1 MRVTNKLNFTNSIQN
16 TMSGASALNK
26 LSMQLSSGM
35 KIQDSYE
42 DASIYIDNTRLE
54 YELKTLE
61 QIKEATSS
69 AKEMT
74 SNSMKALQDMV
85 KLLENFKVK
94 VTQAASDSNSQT
106 SREAIAKELEK
117 IKEQIVQLANTSING
132 QYLFAGAQLN
142 HKPFDSK
149 GNYFG
154 DKNNVNVVTGAGT
167 ESPYNIPG
175 FDLFFKAFA
184 GAQLNHKPFDSK
196 GNYFGDKNNVNVVTG
211 AGTESPYNIPGF
223 DLFFKADG
231 DYQKQITTNESFTD
245 NRYDL
250 NKNPDKKQYLKGNNL
265 WQDLIGL
272 GYVKDKNLEID
283 KDFDQKD
290 TRLDFPPTTLYV
302 QGVKPDGQSFKS
314 AVLVNPTDKM
324 EDVLEKIGNL
334 YGNTATEKVVDVT
347 INDSGQIQIR
357 DLKEGNNKLDF
368 HAVAYTPQFDD
379 KTEMQEIETAMQAAN
394 PPLSKDDLT
403 NLVMEAAIG
412 NPARPITDLQ
422 SPVQVTINNQQFE
435 IDLHQTD
442 FINSKMTDSA
452 GNATN
457 GADYDNTFFEKHGN
471 SVIGNVSQ
479 VIQGTNAYATDD
491 TKLSEVMSGNAMDS
505 TLNLTVN
512 SKGGN
517 TYNVTVNLQ
526 NSTVSFPDPNNP
538 NQNITFPITHTN
550 PTTGN
555 NGVVT
560 PPNEITYRQIND
572 IIGMFASDQVPTQT
586 ITPNNGQITNAQYDT
601 LQKLMSDSKST
612 VNVTMDYRGRISVTD
627 KLSTGTNIGVS
638 LSDSQSGQFPQPPYN
653 HTANQ
658 VAGPDMDYRG
668 RISVTDKLS
677 TGTNIGVSLSD
688 SQSGQFPQPPY
699 NHTAN
704 QVAGPDFSFNAN
716 NSLVIDEPNVDVIKD
731 LDLMIEAVLSGNM
744 RANADGD
751 NPRNTGMQGALE
763 RLDHLSDHIN
773 KLNTTMG
780 AYHNNIDNVNMRA
793 NADGDNPR
801 NTGMQG
807 ALERLDHLSDHI
819 NKLNTTMGAYHNNID
834 NVNTR
839 VTFLGVNVQ
848 TLKTKVN
855 DADYGETLMNLM
867 QTQLAY
873 QASMKATTTISQLSL
888 LNYM

>member
-26 LSMQLSSGM
+26 LSLQLSLGM

-54 YELKTLE
+54 YELETLK

-175 FDLFFKAFA
+175 FDLFFKA
-184 GAQLNHKPFDSK
+184 
-196 GNYFGDKNNVNVVTG
+196 
-211 AGTESPYNIPGF
+211 
-223 DLFFKADG
+223 DG

-250 NKNPDKKQYLKGNNL
+250 SKDPDKKQYLKGDNL

-272 GYVKDKNLEID
+272 GYVKDKNLKID
-283 KDFDQKD
+283 KDFEQDD
-290 TRLDFPPTTLYV
+290 TRLKFPPTTLYV

-368 HAVAYTPQFDD
+368 HAIAYTPQFDD
-379 KTEMQEIETAMQAAN
+379 KTEMQEIETAMQATQ
-394 PPLSKDDLT
+394 PPLSKDGLT

-412 NPARPITDLQ
+412 NNPARPITNLQ
-422 SPVQVTINNQQFE
+422 SPVQITINNQQFE

-442 FINSKMTDSA
+442 FINSKMTDTQ
-452 GNATN
+452 GGATN

-505 TLNLTVN
+505 ILNLTVN

-526 NSTVSFPDPNNP
+526 NSTVSFPDPANP
-538 NQNITFPITHTN
+538 GQTITFPITHTN

-638 LSDSQSGQFPQPPYN
+638 LSDSQSGHFPQPPYN
-653 HTANQ
+653 HTA
-658 VAGPDMDYRG
+658 
-668 RISVTDKLS
+668 S
-677 TGTNIGVSLSD
+677 
-688 SQSGQFPQPPY
+688 
-699 NHTAN
+699 

-780 AYHNNIDNVNMRA
+780 AYHNNIDNVN
-793 NADGDNPR
+793 
-801 NTGMQG
+801 
-807 ALERLDHLSDHI
+807 
-819 NKLNTTMGAYHNNID
+819 
-834 NVNTR
+834 TR

-855 DADYGETLMNLM
+855 DADYAETLMNLM

>member
-117 IKEQIVQLANTSING
+117 IKEQIVQLANTSVNG
-132 QYLFAGAQLN
+132 QYLF
-142 HKPFDSK
+142 S
-149 GNYFG
+149 
-154 DKNNVNVVTGAGT
+154 
-167 ESPYNIPG
+167 
-175 FDLFFKAFA
+175 

-250 NKNPDKKQYLKGNNL
+250 SKDPSKKQYLKGDNL

-272 GYVKDKNLEID
+272 GYVKDKNLDID
-283 KDFDQKD
+283 KDFEQDD

-379 KTEMQEIETAMQAAN
+379 KTEMEKIKNAMAAN
-394 PPLSKDDLT
+394 NPAMDMDDLT
-403 NLVMEAAIG
+403 NLVMTEALKRNPPAAG
-412 NPARPITDLQ
+412 NNPITDLQ
-422 SPVQVTINNQQFE
+422 SPVQVTINNQQFT

-442 FINSKMTDSA
+442 FINSKMTDTQ

-517 TYNVTVNLQ
+517 TYNVSINLQ

-550 PTTGN
+550 PATGN

-572 IIGMFASDQVPTQT
+572 IIGMFASDQIPTQT
-586 ITPNNGQITNAQYDT
+586 ITPNNGQITANQYDT

-638 LSDSQSGQFPQPPYN
+638 LSDSQSGQFPQPPY
-653 HTANQ
+653 
-658 VAGPDMDYRG
+658 D
-668 RISVTDKLS
+668 
-677 TGTNIGVSLSD
+677 
-688 SQSGQFPQPPY
+688 
-699 NHTAN
+699 HTAN

-744 RANADGD
+744 RANAD
-751 NPRNTGMQGALE
+751 A
-763 RLDHLSDHIN
+763 
-773 KLNTTMG
+773 
-780 AYHNNIDNVNMRA
+780 
-793 NADGDNPR
+793 DNPR

-855 DADYGETLMNLM
+855 DADYAETLMNLM

>member
-175 FDLFFKAFA
+175 FDLFFKA
-184 GAQLNHKPFDSK
+184 
-196 GNYFGDKNNVNVVTG
+196 
-211 AGTESPYNIPGF
+211 
-223 DLFFKADG
+223 DG

-250 NKNPDKKQYLKGNNL
+250 SKNPDKKQYLKGDNL

-272 GYVKDKNLEID
+272 GYVKDKNLDID
-283 KDFDQKD
+283 KDFEQDD
-290 TRLDFPPTTLYV
+290 TRLKFPPTTLYV

-314 AVLVNPTDKM
+314 AVLVGPEDKM

-379 KTEMQEIETAMQAAN
+379 KAEFQKIEEAMKAQQPPMTKDELTNAVMQAA
-394 PPLSKDDLT
+394 
-403 NLVMEAAIG
+403 IG
-412 NPARPITDLQ
+412 NNPARPITDLQ
-422 SPVQVTINNQQFE
+422 SPVQVTINGQQFD

-517 TYNVTVNLQ
+517 TYNVTVDLQ
-526 NSTVSFPDPNNP
+526 NSTVSFPDPANP
-538 NQNITFPITHTN
+538 GQTITFPITHTN

-560 PPNEITYRQIND
+560 PPNEITYRQLND
-572 IIGMFASDQVPTQT
+572 IIGMFASDQVPTQS
-586 ITPNNGQITNAQYDT
+586 IQPNNGQITNAQYDT

-638 LSDSQSGQFPQPPYN
+638 LSDSQSGQFPP
-653 HTANQ
+653 
-658 VAGPDMDYRG
+658 
-668 RISVTDKLS
+668 
-677 TGTNIGVSLSD
+677 
-688 SQSGQFPQPPY
+688 PPY

-744 RANADGD
+744 RAD
-751 NPRNTGMQGALE
+751 
-763 RLDHLSDHIN
+763 
-773 KLNTTMG
+773 
-780 AYHNNIDNVNMRA
+780 
-793 NADGDNPR
+793 ADGDNPR

-855 DADYGETLMNLM
+855 DADYAETLMNLM

>member
-175 FDLFFKAFA
+175 FDLFFKA
-184 GAQLNHKPFDSK
+184 
-196 GNYFGDKNNVNVVTG
+196 
-211 AGTESPYNIPGF
+211 
-223 DLFFKADG
+223 DG

-245 NRYDL
+245 NRHDL
-250 NKNPDKKQYLKGNNL
+250 SKDPSKKQYLKGDNL

-379 KTEMQEIETAMQAAN
+379 KKEFQEIKEAMKAQQ
-394 PPLSKDDLT
+394 PPMTKDELT
-403 NLVMEAAIG
+403 NAVMQAAIG

-435 IDLHQTD
+435 INLHQTD
-442 FINSKMTDSA
+442 FINSKMTDTQ

-638 LSDSQSGQFPQPPYN
+638 LSDSQSGQFPQPPY
-653 HTANQ
+653 
-658 VAGPDMDYRG
+658 D
-668 RISVTDKLS
+668 
-677 TGTNIGVSLSD
+677 
-688 SQSGQFPQPPY
+688 
-699 NHTAN
+699 HTAN

-780 AYHNNIDNVNMRA
+780 AYHNNIDNVN
-793 NADGDNPR
+793 
-801 NTGMQG
+801 
-807 ALERLDHLSDHI
+807 
-819 NKLNTTMGAYHNNID
+819 
-834 NVNTR
+834 TR

-855 DADYGETLMNLM
+855 DADYAETLMNLM

>member
-26 LSMQLSSGM
+26 LSLQLSLGM

-54 YELKTLE
+54 YELETLK

-175 FDLFFKAFA
+175 FDLFFKA
-184 GAQLNHKPFDSK
+184 
-196 GNYFGDKNNVNVVTG
+196 
-211 AGTESPYNIPGF
+211 
-223 DLFFKADG
+223 DG

-250 NKNPDKKQYLKGNNL
+250 SKDPDKKQYLKGDNL

-272 GYVKDKNLEID
+272 GYVKDKNLNID
-283 KDFDQKD
+283 KDFEQDD
-290 TRLDFPPTTLYV
+290 TRLKFPPTTLYV

-379 KTEMQEIETAMQAAN
+379 KTEMQKIETAMQAAQ

-412 NPARPITDLQ
+412 NNPAKPITDLQ
-422 SPVQVTINNQQFE
+422 SPVQITINNQQFE

-442 FINSKMTDSA
+442 FINSKMTDTQ
-452 GNATN
+452 GGATN

-526 NSTVSFPDPNNP
+526 NSTVSFPDPANP
-538 NQNITFPITHTN
+538 GQTITFPITHTN

-638 LSDSQSGQFPQPPYN
+638 LSDSQSGHFPQLPYN
-653 HTANQ
+653 HTA
-658 VAGPDMDYRG
+658 
-668 RISVTDKLS
+668 S
-677 TGTNIGVSLSD
+677 
-688 SQSGQFPQPPY
+688 
-699 NHTAN
+699 

-780 AYHNNIDNVNMRA
+780 AYHNNIDNVN
-793 NADGDNPR
+793 
-801 NTGMQG
+801 
-807 ALERLDHLSDHI
+807 
-819 NKLNTTMGAYHNNID
+819 
-834 NVNTR
+834 TR

-855 DADYGETLMNLM
+855 DADYAETLMNLM

>member
-175 FDLFFKAFA
+175 FDLFFKA
-184 GAQLNHKPFDSK
+184 
-196 GNYFGDKNNVNVVTG
+196 
-211 AGTESPYNIPGF
+211 
-223 DLFFKADG
+223 DG

-250 NKNPDKKQYLKGNNL
+250 NKNPDKKQYLKGDNL

-379 KTEMQEIETAMQAAN
+379 KAEFQKIEEAMKAQQ
-394 PPLSKDDLT
+394 PPMTKDELT
-403 NLVMEAAIG
+403 NAVMQAAIG

-526 NSTVSFPDPNNP
+526 NSTVSFPDPANP
-538 NQNITFPITHTN
+538 GQTITFPITHTN

-612 VNVTMDYRGRISVTD
+612 VNVT
-627 KLSTGTNIGVS
+627 
-638 LSDSQSGQFPQPPYN
+638 
-653 HTANQ
+653 
-658 VAGPDMDYRG
+658 MDYRG

-780 AYHNNIDNVNMRA
+780 AYHNNIDNVN
-793 NADGDNPR
+793 
-801 NTGMQG
+801 
-807 ALERLDHLSDHI
+807 
-819 NKLNTTMGAYHNNID
+819 
-834 NVNTR
+834 TR

-855 DADYGETLMNLM
+855 DADYAETLMNLM

>member
-132 QYLFAGAQLN
+132 QYL
-142 HKPFDSK
+142 
-149 GNYFG
+149 
-154 DKNNVNVVTGAGT
+154 
-167 ESPYNIPG
+167 
-175 FDLFFKAFA
+175 FA

-586 ITPNNGQITNAQYDT
+586 ITPNNGQINANQYDT

-612 VNVTMDYRGRISVTD
+612 VNVT
-627 KLSTGTNIGVS
+627 
-638 LSDSQSGQFPQPPYN
+638 
-653 HTANQ
+653 
-658 VAGPDMDYRG
+658 MDYRG

-780 AYHNNIDNVNMRA
+780 AYHNNIDNVN
-793 NADGDNPR
+793 
-801 NTGMQG
+801 
-807 ALERLDHLSDHI
+807 
-819 NKLNTTMGAYHNNID
+819 
-834 NVNTR
+834 TR

-855 DADYGETLMNLM
+855 DADYAETLMNLM

>member
-175 FDLFFKAFA
+175 FDLFFKA
-184 GAQLNHKPFDSK
+184 
-196 GNYFGDKNNVNVVTG
+196 
-211 AGTESPYNIPGF
+211 
-223 DLFFKADG
+223 DG

-245 NRYDL
+245 NRHDL
-250 NKNPDKKQYLKGNNL
+250 SKDPSKKQYLKGDNL

-379 KTEMQEIETAMQAAN
+379 KTEMEKIKNAMAAN
-394 PPLSKDDLT
+394 NPAMDMDDLT
-403 NLVMEAAIG
+403 NLVMTEALKRNPPAAG
-412 NPARPITDLQ
+412 NNPITDLQ

-526 NSTVSFPDPNNP
+526 NSTVSFPDPANP
-538 NQNITFPITHTN
+538 GQTITFPITHTN

-638 LSDSQSGQFPQPPYN
+638 LSDSQSGHFPQPPYD
-653 HTANQ
+653 HTAN
-658 VAGPDMDYRG
+658 
-668 RISVTDKLS
+668 
-677 TGTNIGVSLSD
+677 
-688 SQSGQFPQPPY
+688 SQP
-699 NHTAN
+699 
-704 QVAGPDFSFNAN
+704 GPDFSFNAN

-744 RANADGD
+744 RANADG
-751 NPRNTGMQGALE
+751 N
-763 RLDHLSDHIN
+763 
-773 KLNTTMG
+773 
-780 AYHNNIDNVNMRA
+780 
-793 NADGDNPR
+793 NPR

-855 DADYGETLMNLM
+855 DADYAETLMNLM

>member
-175 FDLFFKAFA
+175 FDLFFKA
-184 GAQLNHKPFDSK
+184 
-196 GNYFGDKNNVNVVTG
+196 
-211 AGTESPYNIPGF
+211 
-223 DLFFKADG
+223 DG

-245 NRYDL
+245 NRHDL
-250 NKNPDKKQYLKGNNL
+250 SKDPSKKQYLKGDNL

-272 GYVKDKNLEID
+272 GYVKDKKLEID

-379 KTEMQEIETAMQAAN
+379 KTEMQKIKTAMQAAQ

-550 PTTGN
+550 PATGN

-638 LSDSQSGQFPQPPYN
+638 LSDSQSGQFP
-653 HTANQ
+653 
-658 VAGPDMDYRG
+658 R
-668 RISVTDKLS
+668 
-677 TGTNIGVSLSD
+677 
-688 SQSGQFPQPPY
+688 PPY

-731 LDLMIEAVLSGNM
+731 LDLMIEAVLSG
-744 RANADGD
+744 
-751 NPRNTGMQGALE
+751 
-763 RLDHLSDHIN
+763 
-773 KLNTTMG
+773 
-780 AYHNNIDNVNMRA
+780 NMRA

>member
-26 LSMQLSSGM
+26 LSLQLSLGM

-175 FDLFFKAFA
+175 FDLFFKA
-184 GAQLNHKPFDSK
+184 
-196 GNYFGDKNNVNVVTG
+196 
-211 AGTESPYNIPGF
+211 
-223 DLFFKADG
+223 DG

-250 NKNPDKKQYLKGNNL
+250 SKDPDKKQYLKGDNL

-272 GYVKDKNLEID
+272 GYVKDKNLKID
-283 KDFDQKD
+283 KDFEQDD
-290 TRLDFPPTTLYV
+290 TRLKFPPTTLYV

-379 KTEMQEIETAMQAAN
+379 KKEFEEIQAEMEAAN
-394 PPLSKDDLT
+394 PQVSKDELT
-403 NLVMEAAIG
+403 NLVMTEALKRNPPPG
-412 NPARPITDLQ
+412 NNPITDLN
-422 SPVQVTINNQQFE
+422 SPVTVTINNKQFI

-442 FINSKMTDSA
+442 FINSKMTDTQ
-452 GNATN
+452 GGATN

-526 NSTVSFPDPNNP
+526 NSTVSFPDPANP
-538 NQNITFPITHTN
+538 GQTITFPITHTN

-638 LSDSQSGQFPQPPYN
+638 LSDSQSG
-653 HTANQ
+653 H
-658 VAGPDMDYRG
+658 
-668 RISVTDKLS
+668 
-677 TGTNIGVSLSD
+677 
-688 SQSGQFPQPPY
+688 FPQPPY

-780 AYHNNIDNVNMRA
+780 AYHNNIDNVN
-793 NADGDNPR
+793 
-801 NTGMQG
+801 
-807 ALERLDHLSDHI
+807 
-819 NKLNTTMGAYHNNID
+819 
-834 NVNTR
+834 TR

-855 DADYGETLMNLM
+855 DADYSETLMNLM

>member
-175 FDLFFKAFA
+175 FDLFFKA
-184 GAQLNHKPFDSK
+184 
-196 GNYFGDKNNVNVVTG
+196 
-211 AGTESPYNIPGF
+211 
-223 DLFFKADG
+223 DG

-245 NRYDL
+245 NRHDL
-250 NKNPDKKQYLKGNNL
+250 SKDPSKKQYLKGDNL

-272 GYVKDKNLEID
+272 GYVKDKKLDID
-283 KDFDQKD
+283 KDFEQDN
-290 TRLDFPPTTLYV
+290 TRLEFPPTTLYV

-379 KTEMQEIETAMQAAN
+379 KTEMQKIEEAMKAQQ
-394 PPLSKDDLT
+394 PPMTKDELT
-403 NLVMEAAIG
+403 NTVMQAAIG

-517 TYNVTVNLQ
+517 TYNVMVNLQ
-526 NSTVSFPDPNNP
+526 NSTVSFPDPANP
-538 NQNITFPITHTN
+538 GQTITFPITHTN

-612 VNVTMDYRGRISVTD
+612 VNVT
-627 KLSTGTNIGVS
+627 
-638 LSDSQSGQFPQPPYN
+638 
-653 HTANQ
+653 
-658 VAGPDMDYRG
+658 MDYRG

-780 AYHNNIDNVNMRA
+780 AYHNNIDNVN
-793 NADGDNPR
+793 
-801 NTGMQG
+801 
-807 ALERLDHLSDHI
+807 
-819 NKLNTTMGAYHNNID
+819 
-834 NVNTR
+834 TR

-855 DADYGETLMNLM
+855 DADYAETLMNLM

>member
-26 LSMQLSSGM
+26 LSLQLSLGM

-54 YELKTLE
+54 YELETLK

-175 FDLFFKAFA
+175 FDLFFKA
-184 GAQLNHKPFDSK
+184 
-196 GNYFGDKNNVNVVTG
+196 
-211 AGTESPYNIPGF
+211 
-223 DLFFKADG
+223 DG

-250 NKNPDKKQYLKGNNL
+250 SKDPDKKQYLKGDNL

-272 GYVKDKNLEID
+272 GYVKDKNLKID
-283 KDFDQKD
+283 KDFEQDD
-290 TRLDFPPTTLYV
+290 TRLKFPPTTLYV

-379 KTEMQEIETAMQAAN
+379 KTEMQEIETAMQAAQ

-412 NPARPITDLQ
+412 NNPARPITDLQ
-422 SPVQVTINNQQFE
+422 SPVQITINNQQFE

-442 FINSKMTDSA
+442 FINSKMTDTQ
-452 GNATN
+452 GGATN

-526 NSTVSFPDPNNP
+526 NSTVSFPDPANP
-538 NQNITFPITHTN
+538 NQTITFPITHTN

-586 ITPNNGQITNAQYDT
+586 IAPNNGQITNAQYDT

-638 LSDSQSGQFPQPPYN
+638 LSDSQSG
-653 HTANQ
+653 H
-658 VAGPDMDYRG
+658 
-668 RISVTDKLS
+668 
-677 TGTNIGVSLSD
+677 
-688 SQSGQFPQPPY
+688 FPQPPY

-780 AYHNNIDNVNMRA
+780 AYHNNIDNVN
-793 NADGDNPR
+793 
-801 NTGMQG
+801 
-807 ALERLDHLSDHI
+807 
-819 NKLNTTMGAYHNNID
+819 
-834 NVNTR
+834 TR

-855 DADYGETLMNLM
+855 DADYSETLMNLM

>member
-175 FDLFFKAFA
+175 FDLFFKA
-184 GAQLNHKPFDSK
+184 
-196 GNYFGDKNNVNVVTG
+196 
-211 AGTESPYNIPGF
+211 
-223 DLFFKADG
+223 DG

-245 NRYDL
+245 NRHDL
-250 NKNPDKKQYLKGNNL
+250 SKDPSKKQYLKGDNL

-379 KTEMQEIETAMQAAN
+379 KTEMEKIKNAMAAN
-394 PPLSKDDLT
+394 NPAMDMDDLT
-403 NLVMEAAIG
+403 NLVMTEALKRNPPAAG
-412 NPARPITDLQ
+412 NNPITDLQ

-526 NSTVSFPDPNNP
+526 NSIVSFPDPNNP

-658 VAGPDMDYRG
+658 VAGPD
-668 RISVTDKLS
+668 
-677 TGTNIGVSLSD
+677 
-688 SQSGQFPQPPY
+688 
-699 NHTAN
+699 
-704 QVAGPDFSFNAN
+704 FSFNAN

-780 AYHNNIDNVNMRA
+780 AYHNNIDNVN
-793 NADGDNPR
+793 
-801 NTGMQG
+801 
-807 ALERLDHLSDHI
+807 
-819 NKLNTTMGAYHNNID
+819 
-834 NVNTR
+834 TR

-855 DADYGETLMNLM
+855 DADYAETLMNLM

>member
-175 FDLFFKAFA
+175 FDLFFKA
-184 GAQLNHKPFDSK
+184 
-196 GNYFGDKNNVNVVTG
+196 
-211 AGTESPYNIPGF
+211 
-223 DLFFKADG
+223 DG

-245 NRYDL
+245 NRHDL
-250 NKNPDKKQYLKGNNL
+250 SKDPSKKQYLKGDNL

-290 TRLDFPPTTLYV
+290 TRLNFPPTTLYV

-379 KTEMQEIETAMQAAN
+379 KTEMEKIKNAMAAN
-394 PPLSKDDLT
+394 NPAMDMDDLT
-403 NLVMEAAIG
+403 NLVMTEALKRNPPAAG
-412 NPARPITDLQ
+412 NNPITDLQ
-422 SPVQVTINNQQFE
+422 SPVQVTINNQQFT

-442 FINSKMTDSA
+442 FINSKMTDTQ

-526 NSTVSFPDPNNP
+526 NSTVSFPDPANP
-538 NQNITFPITHTN
+538 GQTITFPITHTN

-586 ITPNNGQITNAQYDT
+586 ITPNNGQINANQYDT

-638 LSDSQSGQFPQPPYN
+638 LSDSQSGQFPQPPYT
-653 HTANQ
+653 HTAN
-658 VAGPDMDYRG
+658 
-668 RISVTDKLS
+668 
-677 TGTNIGVSLSD
+677 
-688 SQSGQFPQPPY
+688 SQP
-699 NHTAN
+699 
-704 QVAGPDFSFNAN
+704 GPDFSFNAN

-780 AYHNNIDNVNMRA
+780 AYHNNIDNVN
-793 NADGDNPR
+793 
-801 NTGMQG
+801 
-807 ALERLDHLSDHI
+807 
-819 NKLNTTMGAYHNNID
+819 
-834 NVNTR
+834 TR

-855 DADYGETLMNLM
+855 DADYAETLMNLM

>member
-175 FDLFFKAFA
+175 FDLFFKA
-184 GAQLNHKPFDSK
+184 
-196 GNYFGDKNNVNVVTG
+196 
-211 AGTESPYNIPGF
+211 
-223 DLFFKADG
+223 DG

-245 NRYDL
+245 NRHDL
-250 NKNPDKKQYLKGNNL
+250 SKDPSKKQYLKGDNL

-272 GYVKDKNLEID
+272 GYVKDKKLEID

-379 KTEMQEIETAMQAAN
+379 KTEMQKIEEEMKKLN
-394 PPLSKDDLT
+394 PPMTKDQLT
-403 NLVMEAAIG
+403 NAVMEAAIG
-412 NPARPITDLQ
+412 NNPARPITDLQ
-422 SPVQVTINNQQFE
+422 SPVQVTINGQQFD

-586 ITPNNGQITNAQYDT
+586 ITPNNGQINANQYDT

-638 LSDSQSGQFPQPPYN
+638 LSDSQSGQFPQPPYT
-653 HTANQ
+653 HTAN
-658 VAGPDMDYRG
+658 
-668 RISVTDKLS
+668 
-677 TGTNIGVSLSD
+677 
-688 SQSGQFPQPPY
+688 SQP
-699 NHTAN
+699 
-704 QVAGPDFSFNAN
+704 GPDFSFNAN

-731 LDLMIEAVLSGNM
+731 LDLMIEAVLSG
-744 RANADGD
+744 
-751 NPRNTGMQGALE
+751 
-763 RLDHLSDHIN
+763 
-773 KLNTTMG
+773 
-780 AYHNNIDNVNMRA
+780 NMRA

>member
-26 LSMQLSSGM
+26 LDMQLSSGM

-54 YELKTLE
+54 YELKTLK

-175 FDLFFKAFA
+175 FDLFFKA
-184 GAQLNHKPFDSK
+184 
-196 GNYFGDKNNVNVVTG
+196 
-211 AGTESPYNIPGF
+211 
-223 DLFFKADG
+223 DG

-250 NKNPDKKQYLKGNNL
+250 SKDPDKKQYLKGDNL

-272 GYVKDKNLEID
+272 GYVKDKNLNID
-283 KDFDQKD
+283 KDFEQDD
-290 TRLDFPPTTLYV
+290 TRLKFPPTTLYV

-379 KTEMQEIETAMQAAN
+379 KTEMQEIETAMQAAQ

-412 NPARPITDLQ
+412 NNPARPITNLQ
-422 SPVQVTINNQQFE
+422 SPVQITINNQQFE

-442 FINSKMTDSA
+442 FINSKMTDTQ
-452 GNATN
+452 GGATN

-517 TYNVTVNLQ
+517 AYNVTVNLQ
-526 NSTVSFPDPNNP
+526 NSTVSFPDPANP
-538 NQNITFPITHTN
+538 GQTITFPITHTN

-638 LSDSQSGQFPQPPYN
+638 LSDSQSG
-653 HTANQ
+653 H
-658 VAGPDMDYRG
+658 
-668 RISVTDKLS
+668 
-677 TGTNIGVSLSD
+677 
-688 SQSGQFPQPPY
+688 FPQPPY

-780 AYHNNIDNVNMRA
+780 AYHNNIDNVN
-793 NADGDNPR
+793 
-801 NTGMQG
+801 
-807 ALERLDHLSDHI
+807 
-819 NKLNTTMGAYHNNID
+819 
-834 NVNTR
+834 TR

-855 DADYGETLMNLM
+855 DADYAETLMNLM

>member
-26 LSMQLSSGM
+26 LSLQLSLGM

-54 YELKTLE
+54 YELETLK

-175 FDLFFKAFA
+175 FDLFFKA
-184 GAQLNHKPFDSK
+184 
-196 GNYFGDKNNVNVVTG
+196 
-211 AGTESPYNIPGF
+211 
-223 DLFFKADG
+223 DG

-250 NKNPDKKQYLKGNNL
+250 SKDPDKKQYLKGDNL

-272 GYVKDKNLEID
+272 GYVKDKNLKID
-283 KDFDQKD
+283 KDFEQDD
-290 TRLDFPPTTLYV
+290 TRLKFPPTTLYV

-368 HAVAYTPQFDD
+368 HAIAYTPQFDD
-379 KTEMQEIETAMQAAN
+379 KTEMQEIETAMQAAQ

-412 NPARPITDLQ
+412 NNPARPITNLQ
-422 SPVQVTINNQQFE
+422 SPVQITINNQQFE

-442 FINSKMTDSA
+442 FINSKMTDTQ
-452 GNATN
+452 GGATN

-505 TLNLTVN
+505 ILNLTVN

-526 NSTVSFPDPNNP
+526 KSTVSFPDPANP
-538 NQNITFPITHTN
+538 GQTITFPITHTN

-638 LSDSQSGQFPQPPYN
+638 LSDSQSGHFPQPPYN
-653 HTANQ
+653 HTA
-658 VAGPDMDYRG
+658 
-668 RISVTDKLS
+668 S
-677 TGTNIGVSLSD
+677 
-688 SQSGQFPQPPY
+688 
-699 NHTAN
+699 

-780 AYHNNIDNVNMRA
+780 AYHNNIDNVN
-793 NADGDNPR
+793 
-801 NTGMQG
+801 
-807 ALERLDHLSDHI
+807 
-819 NKLNTTMGAYHNNID
+819 
-834 NVNTR
+834 TR

-855 DADYGETLMNLM
+855 DADYAETLMNLM

>member
-175 FDLFFKAFA
+175 FDLFFKA
-184 GAQLNHKPFDSK
+184 
-196 GNYFGDKNNVNVVTG
+196 
-211 AGTESPYNIPGF
+211 
-223 DLFFKADG
+223 DG

-245 NRYDL
+245 NRHDL
-250 NKNPDKKQYLKGNNL
+250 SKDPSKKQYLKGDNL

-379 KTEMQEIETAMQAAN
+379 KTEMQKIEEAMKAQQ
-394 PPLSKDDLT
+394 PPMTKDELT
-403 NLVMEAAIG
+403 NAVMQAAIG

-658 VAGPDMDYRG
+658 VAGPD
-668 RISVTDKLS
+668 
-677 TGTNIGVSLSD
+677 
-688 SQSGQFPQPPY
+688 
-699 NHTAN
+699 
-704 QVAGPDFSFNAN
+704 FSFNAN

-731 LDLMIEAVLSGNM
+731 LDLMIEAVLSG
-744 RANADGD
+744 
-751 NPRNTGMQGALE
+751 
-763 RLDHLSDHIN
+763 
-773 KLNTTMG
+773 
-780 AYHNNIDNVNMRA
+780 NMRA

>member
-175 FDLFFKAFA
+175 FDLFFKA
-184 GAQLNHKPFDSK
+184 
-196 GNYFGDKNNVNVVTG
+196 
-211 AGTESPYNIPGF
+211 
-223 DLFFKADG
+223 DG

-245 NRYDL
+245 NRHDL
-250 NKNPDKKQYLKGNNL
+250 SKDPSKKQYLKGDNL

-272 GYVKDKNLEID
+272 GYVKDKNLDID
-283 KDFDQKD
+283 KDFEQDD

-379 KTEMQEIETAMQAAN
+379 KTEMEKIKNAMAAN
-394 PPLSKDDLT
+394 NPAMDMDDLT
-403 NLVMEAAIG
+403 NLVMTEALKRNPPAAG
-412 NPARPITDLQ
+412 NNPITDLQ
-422 SPVQVTINNQQFE
+422 SPVQVTINNQQFT

-442 FINSKMTDSA
+442 FINSKMTDTQ

-526 NSTVSFPDPNNP
+526 NSTVSFPDPANP
-538 NQNITFPITHTN
+538 GQTITFPITHTN

-586 ITPNNGQITNAQYDT
+586 ITPNNGQINANQYDT

-638 LSDSQSGQFPQPPYN
+638 LSDSQSGQFPQPPYT
-653 HTANQ
+653 HTAN
-658 VAGPDMDYRG
+658 
-668 RISVTDKLS
+668 
-677 TGTNIGVSLSD
+677 
-688 SQSGQFPQPPY
+688 SQP
-699 NHTAN
+699 
-704 QVAGPDFSFNAN
+704 GPDFSFNAN

-780 AYHNNIDNVNMRA
+780 AYHNNIDNVN
-793 NADGDNPR
+793 
-801 NTGMQG
+801 
-807 ALERLDHLSDHI
+807 
-819 NKLNTTMGAYHNNID
+819 
-834 NVNTR
+834 TR

-855 DADYGETLMNLM
+855 DADYAETLMNLM

>member
-175 FDLFFKAFA
+175 FDLFFKA
-184 GAQLNHKPFDSK
+184 
-196 GNYFGDKNNVNVVTG
+196 
-211 AGTESPYNIPGF
+211 
-223 DLFFKADG
+223 DG

-245 NRYDL
+245 NRHDL
-250 NKNPDKKQYLKGNNL
+250 SKDPSKKQYLKGDNL

-272 GYVKDKNLEID
+272 GYVKDKKLEID

-379 KTEMQEIETAMQAAN
+379 KTEMQEIETAMQAAQ

-422 SPVQVTINNQQFE
+422 SPVQVTINGQQFE

-526 NSTVSFPDPNNP
+526 NSTVSFPDPANP
-538 NQNITFPITHTN
+538 GQTITFPITHTN

-612 VNVTMDYRGRISVTD
+612 VNVT
-627 KLSTGTNIGVS
+627 
-638 LSDSQSGQFPQPPYN
+638 
-653 HTANQ
+653 
-658 VAGPDMDYRG
+658 MDYRG

-780 AYHNNIDNVNMRA
+780 AYHNNIDNVN
-793 NADGDNPR
+793 
-801 NTGMQG
+801 
-807 ALERLDHLSDHI
+807 
-819 NKLNTTMGAYHNNID
+819 
-834 NVNTR
+834 TR

>member
-175 FDLFFKAFA
+175 FDLFFKA
-184 GAQLNHKPFDSK
+184 
-196 GNYFGDKNNVNVVTG
+196 
-211 AGTESPYNIPGF
+211 
-223 DLFFKADG
+223 DG

-250 NKNPDKKQYLKGNNL
+250 NKNPDKKQYLKGDNL

-272 GYVKDKNLEID
+272 GYVKDKKLEID
-283 KDFDQKD
+283 KDFKQED
-290 TRLDFPPTTLYV
+290 TRLKFPPTTLYV

-379 KTEMQEIETAMQAAN
+379 KTKMQEIETAMQAAN

-403 NLVMEAAIG
+403 NLVMTAAIG
-412 NPARPITDLQ
+412 NNPARPITDLQ

-442 FINSKMTDSA
+442 FINSKMTDSQ

-471 SVIGNVSQ
+471 SVIGNISQ

-526 NSTVSFPDPNNP
+526 NSTVSFPDPANP
-538 NQNITFPITHTN
+538 GQTITFPITHTN

-560 PPNEITYRQIND
+560 PPNEITYRQLND
-572 IIGMFASDQVPTQT
+572 IIGMFASDQVPTQS
-586 ITPNNGQITNAQYDT
+586 IQPNNGQINANQYDT

-638 LSDSQSGQFPQPPYN
+638 LSDSQSGHFPP
-653 HTANQ
+653 
-658 VAGPDMDYRG
+658 
-668 RISVTDKLS
+668 
-677 TGTNIGVSLSD
+677 
-688 SQSGQFPQPPY
+688 PPY

-780 AYHNNIDNVNMRA
+780 AYHNNIDNVN
-793 NADGDNPR
+793 
-801 NTGMQG
+801 
-807 ALERLDHLSDHI
+807 
-819 NKLNTTMGAYHNNID
+819 
-834 NVNTR
+834 TR

-855 DADYGETLMNLM
+855 DADYAETLMNLM

>member
-74 SNSMKALQDMV
+74 ANSMKALQDMV

-175 FDLFFKAFA
+175 FDLFFKA
-184 GAQLNHKPFDSK
+184 
-196 GNYFGDKNNVNVVTG
+196 
-211 AGTESPYNIPGF
+211 
-223 DLFFKADG
+223 DG

-250 NKNPDKKQYLKGNNL
+250 NKNPDKKQYLKGDNL

-283 KDFDQKD
+283 KDFEQED
-290 TRLDFPPTTLYV
+290 TRLKFPPTTLYV

-379 KTEMQEIETAMQAAN
+379 KTKMQEIETAMQAAQ

-479 VIQGTNAYATDD
+479 VIQGTNAYATDS

-526 NSTVSFPDPNNP
+526 NSTVSFPDPANP

-550 PTTGN
+550 PATGN
-555 NGVVT
+555 SGVVT
-560 PPNEITYRQIND
+560 PPNEITYRQLND
-572 IIGMFASDQVPTQT
+572 IIGMFASDQVPTQS
-586 ITPNNGQITNAQYDT
+586 IQPNNGQINANQYDT

-638 LSDSQSGQFPQPPYN
+638 LSDSQSGQFPP
-653 HTANQ
+653 
-658 VAGPDMDYRG
+658 
-668 RISVTDKLS
+668 
-677 TGTNIGVSLSD
+677 
-688 SQSGQFPQPPY
+688 PPY

-780 AYHNNIDNVNMRA
+780 AYHNNIDNVN
-793 NADGDNPR
+793 
-801 NTGMQG
+801 
-807 ALERLDHLSDHI
+807 
-819 NKLNTTMGAYHNNID
+819 
-834 NVNTR
+834 TR
-839 VTFLGVNVQ
+839 VTFLSVNVQ

-855 DADYGETLMNLM
+855 DADYGETLINLM

>member
-175 FDLFFKAFA
+175 FDLFFKA
-184 GAQLNHKPFDSK
+184 
-196 GNYFGDKNNVNVVTG
+196 
-211 AGTESPYNIPGF
+211 
-223 DLFFKADG
+223 DG

-250 NKNPDKKQYLKGNNL
+250 SKDPSKKQYLKGDNL

-272 GYVKDKNLEID
+272 GYVKDKNLDID
-283 KDFDQKD
+283 KDFEQDD

-412 NPARPITDLQ
+412 NNPARPITDLQ

-442 FINSKMTDSA
+442 FINSKMTDTQ

-471 SVIGNVSQ
+471 SVIGNISQ

-517 TYNVTVNLQ
+517 TYNVSINLQ

-550 PTTGN
+550 PATGN

-572 IIGMFASDQVPTQT
+572 IIGMFASDQIPTQT
-586 ITPNNGQITNAQYDT
+586 ITPNNGQITANQYDT

-612 VNVTMDYRGRISVTD
+612 VNVT
-627 KLSTGTNIGVS
+627 
-638 LSDSQSGQFPQPPYN
+638 
-653 HTANQ
+653 
-658 VAGPDMDYRG
+658 MDYRG

-744 RANADGD
+744 RANAD
-751 NPRNTGMQGALE
+751 A
-763 RLDHLSDHIN
+763 
-773 KLNTTMG
+773 
-780 AYHNNIDNVNMRA
+780 
-793 NADGDNPR
+793 DNPR

>member
-16 TMSGASALNK
+16 TMSGASALDK
-26 LSMQLSSGM
+26 LSLQLSSGM

-54 YELKTLE
+54 YELKTLK

-175 FDLFFKAFA
+175 FDLFFKA
-184 GAQLNHKPFDSK
+184 
-196 GNYFGDKNNVNVVTG
+196 
-211 AGTESPYNIPGF
+211 
-223 DLFFKADG
+223 DG

-250 NKNPDKKQYLKGNNL
+250 SKDPDKKQYLKGDNL

-272 GYVKDKNLEID
+272 GYVKDKNLKID
-283 KDFDQKD
+283 KDFEQDD
-290 TRLDFPPTTLYV
+290 TRLKFPPTTLYV

-368 HAVAYTPQFDD
+368 HAVAYTPQFDN
-379 KTEMQEIETAMQAAN
+379 KTEMQEIETAMQAAQ

-403 NLVMEAAIG
+403 NLVMEAAIDN

-422 SPVQVTINNQQFE
+422 SPVQITINNQQFT

-442 FINSKMTDSA
+442 FINSKMTDTQ
-452 GNATN
+452 GGATN

-526 NSTVSFPDPNNP
+526 NSTVSFPDPANP
-538 NQNITFPITHTN
+538 NQTITFPITHTN

-638 LSDSQSGQFPQPPYN
+638 LSDSQSG
-653 HTANQ
+653 H
-658 VAGPDMDYRG
+658 
-668 RISVTDKLS
+668 
-677 TGTNIGVSLSD
+677 
-688 SQSGQFPQPPY
+688 FPQPPY

-780 AYHNNIDNVNMRA
+780 AYHNNIDNVN
-793 NADGDNPR
+793 
-801 NTGMQG
+801 
-807 ALERLDHLSDHI
+807 
-819 NKLNTTMGAYHNNID
+819 
-834 NVNTR
+834 TR

-855 DADYGETLMNLM
+855 DADYFETLMNLM

>member
-175 FDLFFKAFA
+175 FDLFFKA
-184 GAQLNHKPFDSK
+184 
-196 GNYFGDKNNVNVVTG
+196 
-211 AGTESPYNIPGF
+211 
-223 DLFFKADG
+223 DG

-245 NRYDL
+245 NRHDL
-250 NKNPDKKQYLKGNNL
+250 SKDPSKKQYLKGDNL

-379 KTEMQEIETAMQAAN
+379 KTEMQKIEEEMAKVN
-394 PPLSKDDLT
+394 PPMTKDQLT
-403 NLVMEAAIG
+403 NLVMQEAIG

-517 TYNVTVNLQ
+517 TYNVTVDLQ
-526 NSTVSFPDPNNP
+526 NSTVSFPDPANP
-538 NQNITFPITHTN
+538 GQTITFPITHTN

-572 IIGMFASDQVPTQT
+572 IIGMFASDQVPTQS
-586 ITPNNGQITNAQYDT
+586 IQPNNGQINANQYDT

-638 LSDSQSGQFPQPPYN
+638 LSDSQSGHFPP
-653 HTANQ
+653 
-658 VAGPDMDYRG
+658 
-668 RISVTDKLS
+668 
-677 TGTNIGVSLSD
+677 
-688 SQSGQFPQPPY
+688 PPY

-780 AYHNNIDNVNMRA
+780 AYHNNIDNVN
-793 NADGDNPR
+793 
-801 NTGMQG
+801 
-807 ALERLDHLSDHI
+807 
-819 NKLNTTMGAYHNNID
+819 
-834 NVNTR
+834 TR

-855 DADYGETLMNLM
+855 DADYAETLMNLM

>member
-175 FDLFFKAFA
+175 FDLFFKA
-184 GAQLNHKPFDSK
+184 
-196 GNYFGDKNNVNVVTG
+196 
-211 AGTESPYNIPGF
+211 
-223 DLFFKADG
+223 DG

-245 NRYDL
+245 NRHDL
-250 NKNPDKKQYLKGNNL
+250 SKDPSKKQYLKGDNL

-379 KTEMQEIETAMQAAN
+379 KIEMQEIETAMQAAN

-403 NLVMEAAIG
+403 NLVMEAAVG
-412 NPARPITDLQ
+412 NNPQRPITDLQ

-442 FINSKMTDSA
+442 FINSKMTDSQ

-471 SVIGNVSQ
+471 SVIGNISQ

-517 TYNVTVNLQ
+517 TYNVSINLQ

-550 PTTGN
+550 PATGN

-572 IIGMFASDQVPTQT
+572 IIGMFASDQIPTQT
-586 ITPNNGQITNAQYDT
+586 ITSNNGQITANQYDT

-612 VNVTMDYRGRISVTD
+612 VNVT
-627 KLSTGTNIGVS
+627 
-638 LSDSQSGQFPQPPYN
+638 
-653 HTANQ
+653 
-658 VAGPDMDYRG
+658 MDYRG

-744 RANADGD
+744 RANAD
-751 NPRNTGMQGALE
+751 A
-763 RLDHLSDHIN
+763 
-773 KLNTTMG
+773 
-780 AYHNNIDNVNMRA
+780 
-793 NADGDNPR
+793 DNPR

>member
-175 FDLFFKAFA
+175 FDLFFKA
-184 GAQLNHKPFDSK
+184 
-196 GNYFGDKNNVNVVTG
+196 
-211 AGTESPYNIPGF
+211 
-223 DLFFKADG
+223 DG

-245 NRYDL
+245 NRHDL
-250 NKNPDKKQYLKGNNL
+250 SKDPSKKQYLKGDNL

-379 KTEMQEIETAMQAAN
+379 KAEFQKIEEAMKAQQ
-394 PPLSKDDLT
+394 PPMTKDELT
-403 NLVMEAAIG
+403 NAVMQAAIG

-526 NSTVSFPDPNNP
+526 NSTVSFPDPANP
-538 NQNITFPITHTN
+538 GQTITFPITHTN

-586 ITPNNGQITNAQYDT
+586 ITPNNGQINANQYDT

-638 LSDSQSGQFPQPPYN
+638 LSDSQSGQFP
-653 HTANQ
+653 
-658 VAGPDMDYRG
+658 R
-668 RISVTDKLS
+668 
-677 TGTNIGVSLSD
+677 
-688 SQSGQFPQPPY
+688 PPY

-731 LDLMIEAVLSGNM
+731 LDLMIEAVLSG
-744 RANADGD
+744 
-751 NPRNTGMQGALE
+751 
-763 RLDHLSDHIN
+763 
-773 KLNTTMG
+773 
-780 AYHNNIDNVNMRA
+780 NMRA

>member
-175 FDLFFKAFA
+175 FDLFFKA
-184 GAQLNHKPFDSK
+184 
-196 GNYFGDKNNVNVVTG
+196 
-211 AGTESPYNIPGF
+211 
-223 DLFFKADG
+223 DG

-245 NRYDL
+245 NRHDL
-250 NKNPDKKQYLKGNNL
+250 SKDPSKKQYLKGDNL

-334 YGNTATEKVVDVT
+334 YGNTVTEKVVDVT

-379 KTEMQEIETAMQAAN
+379 KTEMQKIEEAMKAQQ
-394 PPLSKDDLT
+394 PPMTKDELT
-403 NLVMEAAIG
+403 NAVMQAAIG

-555 NGVVT
+555 NGAVT

-612 VNVTMDYRGRISVTD
+612 VNVT
-627 KLSTGTNIGVS
+627 
-638 LSDSQSGQFPQPPYN
+638 
-653 HTANQ
+653 
-658 VAGPDMDYRG
+658 MDYRG

-780 AYHNNIDNVNMRA
+780 AYHNNIDNVN
-793 NADGDNPR
+793 
-801 NTGMQG
+801 
-807 ALERLDHLSDHI
+807 
-819 NKLNTTMGAYHNNID
+819 
-834 NVNTR
+834 TR